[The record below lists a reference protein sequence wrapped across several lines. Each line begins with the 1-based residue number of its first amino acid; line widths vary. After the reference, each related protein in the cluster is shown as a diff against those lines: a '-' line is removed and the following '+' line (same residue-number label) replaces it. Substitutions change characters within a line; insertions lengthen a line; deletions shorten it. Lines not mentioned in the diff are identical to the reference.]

1 MNSYDILKKYF
12 GYDSFRDGQEE
23 IISALLSGRDC
34 LAVMPTGSGKSICYQ
49 IPALMF
55 SGITL
60 VVSPLISL
68 MQDQVKMLRELG
80 IPAAYINSS
89 LSELQILKA
98 LKNAADGAY
107 KIIYVAPERLE
118 SHSFLQFAMEADI
131 SMLTVDEAHCISQ
144 WGQDFRP
151 SYLKIADF
159 IKKLPRRPVIGA
171 FTATATGE
179 VRADIAH
186 LLGLK
191 NPFTIITGFDRP
203 NLYFEVNRNKNKDK
217 YVSDYI
223 NKHPNDSGIIYCATR
238 KNVDKL
244 TALLCEHGVNAVGYH
259 AGLETEERKKNQDE
273 FIYDESPVI
282 VATNAFGMGID
293 KSNVRFVIH
302 YNMPQSIEN
311 YYQEAGRAGRDGE
324 ASECILLFAPQDVEI
339 CRFLIE
345 NNDFPEL
352 DEDEIEIIKQRDY
365 KRLRVMENYCRGT
378 KCLRSYILNYFGEKA
393 ENQCGNCSNC
403 KTEFKETDM
412 TAEAKAVMNCVYETG
427 GRFGMSIIIDALKGS
442 ANAKVKDRGINKY
455 KSYGALKNTDK
466 IIIRLLI
473 DRLIQEGYLMQT
485 VGKYSVVKLGERAG
499 EMKKPDTKIT
509 LRIYDYDKEEIKKK
523 EKPSKSA
530 AALNETGREL
540 FERLRALRYEIAS
553 EENMPPYII
562 FSDRTLTDMCTRLP
576 LIKEEMLRVSGVGE
590 HKFEKYGERF
600 IAAIFDFVK
609 EHPNKITSAEIYSAK
624 PDMKKGKKEFYISK
638 QAADSFPYEE
648 YQYVTYIR
656 DGLNDLLTDSAVKKL
671 TNVRIEQFLTEA
683 GLIYEKQSKNGLTL
697 KFPTDNGIE
706 QGIITEGRVSAKG
719 NKYNVLKYPE
729 WVQRMI
735 VGYFSVKR

>member
-1 MNSYDILKKYF
+1 MDYNDILKKYF

-23 IISALLSGRDC
+23 IISSLTGGTDC
-34 LAVMPTGSGKSICYQ
+34 LAVMPTGSGKSLCYQ

-80 IPAAYINSS
+80 INAAYINSS
-89 LSELQILKA
+89 LTEGQIAKA
-98 LKNAADGAY
+98 LRNAANGMY

-118 SHSFLQFAMEADI
+118 GSSFLRFAAAADI

-151 SYLKIADF
+151 SYLKIIDF
-159 IKKLPRRPVIGA
+159 INKLPHRPVIGA

-179 VRADIAH
+179 VRDDIAR
-186 LLGLK
+186 LLSLK

-217 YVSDYI
+217 FVLDYI
-223 NKHPNDSGIIYCATR
+223 GKHPNDSGIIYCATR

-244 TALLCEHGVNAVGYH
+244 TALLCENGVKAVRYH
-259 AGLETEERKKNQDE
+259 AGLETDERKKNQDE

-324 ASECILLFAPQDVEI
+324 VSECILLFAPQDVEI
-339 CRFLIE
+339 CKFLIDNSE
-345 NNDFPEL
+345 YQDMDFEEAEL
-352 DEDEIEIIKQRDY
+352 VKNRDY
-365 KRLRVMENYCRGT
+365 ERLRVMENYCRGT
-378 KCLRSYILNYFGEKA
+378 ECLRSYILNYFGEKA
-393 ENQCGNCSNC
+393 EDKCGNCSNC
-403 KTEFKETDM
+403 KTEFAETDM
-412 TAEAKAVMNCVYETG
+412 TAEARAVMNCIYETG
-427 GRFGMSIIIDALKGS
+427 GRFGISIITDALKGS
-442 ANAKVKDRGINKY
+442 ANAKIKDRGINKY

-473 DRLIQEGYLMQT
+473 DNLIREDYLTQT
-485 VGKYSVVKLGERAG
+485 SGKYSVLKLGARAA
-499 EMKKPDTKIT
+499 EMKKADTKIT
-509 LRIYDYDKEEIKKK
+509 LKIYDYNKEEVKKK

-553 EENMPPYII
+553 EENIPPYIV
-562 FSDRTLTDMCTRLP
+562 FSDKTLTDMCVRLP
-576 LIKEEMLRVSGVGE
+576 VMKEEMMRVSGVGE

-600 IAAIFDFVK
+600 IDVIFSFVR
-609 EHPNKITSAEIYSAK
+609 EHPNQITNADIY
-624 PDMKKGKKEFYISK
+624 
-638 QAADSFPYEE
+638 
-648 YQYVTYIR
+648 
-656 DGLNDLLTDSAVKKL
+656 
-671 TNVRIEQFLTEA
+671 
-683 GLIYEKQSKNGLTL
+683 
-697 KFPTDNGIE
+697 
-706 QGIITEGRVSAKG
+706 
-719 NKYNVLKYPE
+719 
-729 WVQRMI
+729 
-735 VGYFSVKR
+735 